1 MEGEEGEVGGYPD
14 IVGLKFREVK
24 AVSRGRD
31 WGGQEMEDEVEK
43 EIEFEYLNSGLKR
56 FILQGLLTTSNRRAS

>member
-1 MEGEEGEVGGYPD
+1 MKGEEGEVGGYPD

-31 WGGQEMEDEVEK
+31 
-43 EIEFEYLNSGLKR
+43 
-56 FILQGLLTTSNRRAS
+56 